1 MTIKTKKS
9 SSFIPTFHKLKTRGT
24 SGRLKIYTYVP
35 PPPQWTP
42 EKIAGLLFWYDP
54 SDNYTDG
61 ADVGA
66 WAKRA
71 GSQGTTL
78 TSSGT
83 ARPTRS
89 TLNGTRILAFD
100 RSLSQVLSY
109 PLSTAWTL
117 GVVICVAQY
126 VSSGGGTFANYDG
139 LVTGN
144 GEEGGRT
151 VWIGTVGSGTF
162 YNSTGVTNYTDG
174 AETMSAG
181 IDSPHVYRAVAG
193 YGVMTVYGMAVG
205 RDRTWADRHW
215 NGLIGDIVG
224 LPRDASAEDIAATED
239 YLRAKYGLSLP

>member
-1 MTIKTKKS
+1 MDA
-9 SSFIPTFHKLKTRGT
+9 R
-24 SGRLKIYTYVP
+24 
-35 PPPQWTP
+35 
-42 EKIAGLLFWYDP
+42 KIAGLLFWYDP

-100 RSLSQVLSY
+100 RSLSQVLSCAAD
-109 PLSTAWTL
+109 TMWTL
-117 GVVICVAQY
+117 GVVICVAKY
-126 VSSGGGTFANYDG
+126 VSSGGGTFYGYDG
-139 LVTGN
+139 IFTSN
-144 GEEGGRT
+144 GGSNST
-151 VWIGTVGSGTF
+151 AVWVGDAGSGNF
-162 YNSTGVTNYTDG
+162 YDLGLTTLYTDG
-174 AETMSAG
+174 AATMSAG
-181 IDSPHVYRAVAG
+181 IDSPHVYRAV
-193 YGVMTVYGMAVG
+193 GVADGISSSGMVVG
-205 RDRTWADRHW
+205 RDRYWAVRHW

-224 LPRDASAEDIAATED
+224 LPRDASAEDIAATEN